1 MLGRVRRRTAIIVVV
16 IAAGV
21 LAGGAAAFWIA
32 FGSGTTNSQAGTVVP
47 VTLNPGST
55 ITPLYP
61 AGTAD
66 VGVSIVNTNPGAI
79 FVPSLLLDASQG
91 SSGFAVDGGHSGCNL
106 AALSYT
112 TQTNGGAG
120 WTVSGNFTA
129 TLDLTGAVALST
141 AAVSACQGAQV
152 TIYLKV
158 GP

>member
-1 MLGRVRRRTAIIVVV
+1 MLGRVRRRTVIAIVV

-32 FGSGTTNSQAGTVVP
+32 FGGGTTNSQAGTVVP
-47 VTLNPGST
+47 VTLTPGST

-66 VGVSIVNTNPGAI
+66 VGVSIVNTNPGPI
-79 FVPSLLLDASQG
+79 FVPSLLLDTSQG

-120 WTVSGNFTA
+120 WTVPGSST
-129 TLDLTGAVALST
+129 TPLDLSGAAGLST

-152 TIYLKV
+152 SIYLKV

>member
-1 MLGRVRRRTAIIVVV
+1 MLGRMRRRTVIAIVV

-21 LAGGAAAFWIA
+21 LAGGAAAFWLA
-32 FGSGTTNSQAGTVVP
+32 FGNGTTNSQAGTVVP
-47 VTLNPGST
+47 VTLAPGSA

-66 VGVSIVNTNPGAI
+66 VGVSITNTNPGAI
-79 FVPSLLLDASQG
+79 FVPSLLLDTSQG

-120 WTVSGNFTA
+120 WTVSGNSTR
-129 TLDLTGAVALST
+129 TLDLTAAAALST

-152 TIYLKV
+152 SIYLKV

>member
-1 MLGRVRRRTAIIVVV
+1 MRGRVRRRTAVAIVV

-21 LAGGAAAFWIA
+21 LAGGAAAFWLA
-32 FGSGTTNSQAGTVVP
+32 VGSGNTANQAATVVP
-47 VTLNPGST
+47 VTLAPGST

-66 VGVSIVNTNPGAI
+66 VGVSLTNTNPTRI
-79 FVPSLLLDASQG
+79 FVGSLLLDTSQG
-91 SSGFAVDGGHSGCNL
+91 SSGFGVDGGHSGCNL

-120 WTVSGNFTA
+120 WFVPANSTR
-129 TLDLTGAVALST
+129 TLDLAGAAALST

-152 TIYLKV
+152 SIYLKV